1 MDVLAF
7 ESKIFD
13 LGACALPNGLVMA
26 MSPVRGTR
34 TAPQLD
40 RIESDIDPA
49 YIHVTAR
56 AQGVGCTFVCV
67 RTTAFQPRNVSEM
80 CFLDVTKRAVSR
92 DRAHCA
98 FAPRASLFV
107 LVFFV
112 FLFLDL
118 SRRLFCVFHVFVK

>member
-1 MDVLAF
+1 MDVRSF
-7 ESKIFD
+7 ESKFFD

-26 MSPVRGTR
+26 MSPLRGTR

-67 RTTAFQPRNVSEM
+67 HTTAFRPRNVH
-80 CFLDVTKRAVSR
+80 FSR
-92 DRAHCA
+92 
-98 FAPRASLFV
+98 PLWT
-107 LVFFV
+107 
-112 FLFLDL
+112 
-118 SRRLFCVFHVFVK
+118 

>member
-26 MSPVRGTR
+26 MSPLRGTR

-56 AQGVGCTFVCV
+56 VQGVGCTFVCV
-67 RTTAFQPRNVSEM
+67 RTTAFRPRNVHISG
-80 CFLDVTKRAVSR
+80 
-92 DRAHCA
+92 
-98 FAPRASLFV
+98 PIPG
-107 LVFFV
+107 
-112 FLFLDL
+112 
-118 SRRLFCVFHVFVK
+118 